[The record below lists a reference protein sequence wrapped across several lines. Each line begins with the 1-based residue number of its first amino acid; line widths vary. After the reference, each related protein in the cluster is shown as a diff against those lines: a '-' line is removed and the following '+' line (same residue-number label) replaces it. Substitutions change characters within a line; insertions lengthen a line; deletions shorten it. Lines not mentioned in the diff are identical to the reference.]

1 MATGKKEVSWEFIH
15 ETSGK
20 KYFLVKKSEAEYFV
34 FRTPSSSSEEAKSA
48 YTLVNWEGEIVP
60 WGGVP
65 AKVRNW
71 LSRKQI
77 SPSLE
82 KPGSLTSKS

>member
-1 MATGKKEVSWEFIH
+1 MTTKKEVSWEFIH
-15 ETSGK
+15 ETGGK

-34 FRTPSSSSEEAKSA
+34 FRTPSSSSKGAKSSH
-48 YTLVNWEGEIVP
+48 TLVDWEGEVVP

-71 LSRKQI
+71 LARKKI
-77 SPSLE
+77 TPSSE
-82 KPGSLTSKS
+82 RAGSLVHKS